1 MIRHIVFS
9 ILFCLFSL
17 TNWAQQTIS
26 AHVVDSETG
35 EALPYVTVYVSQE
48 NYTIT
53 NAEGNFTLRI
63 APQDTVRISF
73 IGYQTL
79 RIKAQDVPA
88 TDGIL
93 WERVIIVSV
102 WIGGAS

>member
-26 AHVVDSETG
+26 AHVVDRETG

-48 NYTIT
+48 KGTLTNLDGDFSLEANDNYPDSKK
-53 NAEGNFTLRI
+53 NK
-63 APQDTVRISF
+63 
-73 IGYQTL
+73 
-79 RIKAQDVPA
+79 KAR
-88 TDGIL
+88 
-93 WERVIIVSV
+93 RV
-102 WIGGAS
+102 